1 MARIVR
7 KDQAIFALGAS
18 NNGQFGSAQSG
29 DFVTS
34 DDLAVLQ
41 ALPAWNNGWSDA
53 VLSGEKLPTLEEFQG
68 LNYVN
73 TYQTA
78 YLFQE
83 GIPEY
88 SAGTTYFIH
97 SIVKK
102 PATYELY
109 GSLTDNN
116 IGNALTDGTKWQRLS
131 DLSDMR
137 QVYNGAVTTG
147 SANAQATA
155 TTNGDFTKT
164 YGYIVTFGAGFS
176 NTGAATLNVDGT
188 GATTIKKNGV
198 SGLVDVV
205 LGDIIVGES
214 YQVEYNGTYFV
225 LIDPTLPAFGTMASQ
240 NSNAVAITGGTIDG
254 TAIGGTT
261 AGAGKFTTAIANSF
275 IPNSNTVPTNGL
287 YLPAANTIGW
297 AINSSAKLQLTSA
310 AFAPAASGGN
320 DLGTIALMWGNLF
333 LQSGGVIN
341 WNNGNA
347 TLTHSAGILTSN
359 VPLALGANGLTMT
372 GSLAATGARV
382 IKGWF
387 TDIESTNAATIGG
400 IAASGTGG
408 YALTHSPA
416 FTTPNIGVATA
427 TSLQF
432 SNTATGGIIGT
443 ITNDDAAAGYVGE
456 YIESDIV
463 FGSAISVPSS
473 ASPINITSISLSEG
487 DWTVWGSIATAPAAT
502 TTTQA
507 IGGCISTTSIT
518 FPVQATNKGG
528 LVFAQTVVGAGNYSA
543 YPVGTT
549 RIKVPTGSPLTV
561 YLVARI
567 TFAIST
573 MSAYG
578 FIAARRAR

>member
-34 DDLAVLQ
+34 DDLDVLQ

-198 SGLVDVV
+198 SGLVDVA

-275 IPNSNTVPTNGL
+275 VPNSNTVPTNGL

-310 AFAPAASGGN
+310 AFAPAVSGGN
-320 DLGTIALMWGNLF
+320 DLGTIALMWGNVF

-359 VPLALGANGLTMT
+359 VPLALGTNGLTMT
-372 GSLAATGARV
+372 GSIAATGARV
-382 IKGWF
+382 TKGWF
-387 TDIESTNAATIGG
+387 TDIESTDAATISGV
-400 IAASGTGG
+400 AASGTGG
-408 YALTHSPA
+408 YALTHSPT
-416 FTTPNIGVATA
+416 FTTPNIGAAVATSVNFGETHSLSYYDNGSFSA
-427 TSLQF
+427 TC
-432 SNTATGGIIGT
+432 TG
-443 ITNDDAAAGYVGE
+443 
-456 YIESDIV
+456 
-463 FGSAISVPSS
+463 AIS
-473 ASPINITSISLSEG
+473 
-487 DWTVWGSIATAPAAT
+487 T
-502 TTTQA
+502 TTTIYWVRVGNLVTLTFSANQVSGASSANPITMATA
-507 IGGCISTTSIT
+507 IPANLLPGDVPDIRNVSVSVTDAGADQTTPGTCRVVSSGTIIIYKNAGGGNFSSSAAST
-518 FPVQATNKGG
+518 G
-528 LVFAQTVVGAGNYSA
+528 Y
-543 YPVGTT
+543 
-549 RIKVPTGSPLTV
+549 
-561 YLVARI
+561 
-567 TFAIST
+567 
-573 MSAYG
+573 YG
-578 FIAARRAR
+578 FSISYAI